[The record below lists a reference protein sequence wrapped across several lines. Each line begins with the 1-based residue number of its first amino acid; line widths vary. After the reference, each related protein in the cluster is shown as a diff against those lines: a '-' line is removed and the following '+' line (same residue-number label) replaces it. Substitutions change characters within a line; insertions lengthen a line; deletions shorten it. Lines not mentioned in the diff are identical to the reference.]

1 MNSRRRLALVLSLMA
16 SACGSGI
23 LGGNGDD
30 DGDGTGRDGGGP
42 GGDGGA
48 GEDTLRARVSPELP
62 VIGAAL
68 SVEALADDA
77 VYAEL
82 AGREFNSVTP
92 ENAMKW
98 GPTEPSQGE
107 LTFAGADAIVEFA
120 EAHDQ
125 RVRGHTL
132 VWHQQLPAWV
142 TDALT
147 AEELG
152 AAMDAR
158 IDAMLARY
166 RGRVA
171 TWDVVNEAID
181 DTAHPRD
188 TLFLRKLG
196 IAYIERAFRRA
207 RAADPDAE
215 LVYNDYGIEE
225 PNPKSDAV
233 YALVE
238 DLVSRGV
245 PIDAVGIQFHVGA
258 YDLASFDL
266 REAGIRANVQRFA
279 GLGVAVHFTE
289 MDVRIASLPGEQAAR
304 LDHQRRV
311 YQLLTAICQS
321 EPGCTS
327 LTFWGFTDRFSWI
340 DGAIGPDDPLL
351 YDDALER
358 KPAYQGV
365 SAGMSGDTGEGVDI
379 GLDTACGAELAEAPW
394 CAPFESALLDSITF
408 GRDYLVE
415 SGGVA
420 ATSTTDPSVGAR
432 SLRVTAGPAAGA
444 QALVGRGA
452 LAPVTSGMVYL
463 RAHLKIPASVAANA
477 VTFLSLGEA
486 APPYAGVSAG
496 MSGGKFQLGLT
507 TANTFPVSE
516 VAVPRDT
523 WHCIQLEVQVSDGAG
538 AVTLRM
544 DGTVVQS
551 LSGVDTRP
559 VGGISNGN
567 AGVLYLA
574 PAGAT
579 GEVWFDEV
587 AMAAAPLACE

>member
-1 MNSRRRLALVLSLMA
+1 MSLPRGLLILGTLMA
-16 SACGSGI
+16 ACGGDVTGGGDSSGQ
-23 LGGNGDD
+23 
-30 DGDGTGRDGGGP
+30 DGGGGA
-42 GGDGGA
+42 GGDGGTA
-48 GEDTLRARVSPELP
+48 GDSLRARVSPELP
-62 VIGAAL
+62 VIGAA
-68 SVEALADDA
+68 VAVDHLADDA
-77 VYAEL
+77 GYAEL

-98 GPTEPSQGE
+98 EATEPSQGAF
-107 LTFAGADAIVEFA
+107 TFDGADAIVEFA
-120 EAHDQ
+120 EEHDQ

-158 IDAMLARY
+158 IDALLARY

-181 DTAHPRD
+181 DRGLPRD
-188 TLFLRKLG
+188 TLVLRKLG
-196 IAYIERAFRRA
+196 LAYIARAFRRA

-225 PNPKSDAV
+225 LTPKSDAV
-233 YALVE
+233 YALVA
-238 DLVSRGV
+238 DLVARGV

-266 REAGIRANVQRFA
+266 READIRANVQRFA
-279 GLGVAVHFTE
+279 ALGLAVHFTE
-289 MDVRIASLPGEQAAR
+289 MDVRITSMPGDLAAR

-311 YQLLTAICQS
+311 YQLLTAICSS

-351 YDDALER
+351 YDDDLER

-365 SAGMSGDTGEGVDI
+365 SAGMSGDAGEGGDI
-379 GLDTACGAELAEAPW
+379 GLETACGAALAGAPW
-394 CAPFESALLDSITF
+394 CAPFESATLDSITF
-408 GRDYLVE
+408 GRDYLVQ

-420 ATSTTDPSVGAR
+420 AIATADPFAGAR

-452 LAPVTSGMVYL
+452 LTPVTDGTIHL
-463 RAHLKIPASVAANA
+463 RAQVKVPASVAADS

-486 APPYAGVSAG
+486 APPYAGVGVG
-496 MSGGKFQLGLT
+496 MFEGKFQLSLT
-507 TANTFPVSE
+507 TAGSFPVSA
-516 VAVPRDT
+516 VSVPRDT
-523 WHCIQLEVQVSDGAG
+523 WHCIQLDVKVSDAAG
-538 AVTLRM
+538 TVALRL
-544 DGTVVQS
+544 DGTTIQS
-551 LSGVDTRP
+551 LTGVDTRP
-559 VGGISNGN
+559 AGGISNGN
-567 AGVLYLA
+567 AGVLYNA

-587 AMAAAPLACE
+587 ALATTPLPCE